1 MIDTLPHLKLLIRQ
15 LQQVP
20 YLASKNL
27 YRVTEYFLQL
37 DTEKT
42 DQFIA
47 ALVKAKK
54 ELIQC
59 RLCWAWQEKESSCGI
74 CSDLKRDKTKICVVE
89 TWQDFLALD
98 KTGGY
103 QGVYHILG
111 GAISPLDG
119 LSPEDLTIDS
129 LLERIENQKYT
140 EVILALNQTPE
151 GEATAAFIARKLQ
164 RTQAGSSLMVSC
176 LARGVPV
183 GSVLESM
190 DRITVYKAIAERR
203 PF

>member
-1 MIDTLPHLKLLIRQ
+1 MIETLPHLRQFIRQ

-37 DTEKT
+37 DSEKT

-47 ALVKAKK
+47 ALVKAKQQ
-54 ELIQC
+54 LIQC
-59 RLCWAWQEKESSCGI
+59 VLCWAWQEKNSRCSI
-74 CSDLKRDKTKICVVE
+74 CSDPKRDSTKICVVE

-103 QGVYHILG
+103 QGLYHILG

-129 LLERIENQKYT
+129 LLVRIENQKYT
-140 EVILALNQTPE
+140 EIILALNQTPE

-164 RTQAGSSLMVSC
+164 RTPYGASLIVSC

>member
-1 MIDTLPHLKLLIRQ
+1 MIDTLPHLKQLIRQ

-27 YRVTEYFLQL
+27 YKVTEYFLQL
-37 DTEKT
+37 DTERT

-47 ALVKAKK
+47 ALIKAKQQ
-54 ELIQC
+54 LVQC
-59 RLCWAWQEKESSCGI
+59 GLCWAWQEKNSACGI
-74 CSDLKRDKTKICVVE
+74 CSDSRRDITKICVVE

-103 QGVYHILG
+103 QGLYHILG

-164 RTQAGSSLMVSC
+164 RVRGGSALVVSC